1 MAVSSISSSI
11 VSAGAYEGQASQVLP
26 ADAQNSNP
34 LTALQQKQAAVQA
47 QFSSL
52 GRGISSLADLQAK
65 AQALKNFSASP
76 TLNDY
81 KGVVQAFIQSFNN
94 LSKLTDEAAT
104 KKQSPSS
111 TDLLVSQSVNDVRKA
126 ISGPSDSSTSSLQAL
141 GIVQQQGGTFAIN
154 QNMLDQ
160 GFSNDQKGAL
170 GTLSDVAD
178 RVGKMIDKQLSS
190 SGIIG
195 GKLQNLSVQ
204 GGSLDAVQAQLGH
217 QQGVATTLSN
227 ASGYGARNAVTTYFD
242 VASL

>member
-1 MAVSSISSSI
+1 M
-11 VSAGAYEGQASQVLP
+11 
-26 ADAQNSNP
+26 
-34 LTALQQKQAAVQA
+34 
-47 QFSSL
+47 
-52 GRGISSLADLQAK
+52 
-65 AQALKNFSASP
+65 
-76 TLNDY
+76 
-81 KGVVQAFIQSFNN
+81 
-94 LSKLTDEAAT
+94 
-104 KKQSPSS
+104 
-111 TDLLVSQSVNDVRKA
+111 RKA